1 MYKKNIVLA
10 ALIVAIP
17 LIANAQNTRSAVAVT
32 GSDAATC
39 TVPDP
44 CRTFGVALSKTNSGG
59 EVVVLSSGGYGPF
72 EVFQSVTIV
81 SPPGIYAAIA
91 PPSSGTAIRISGPSG
106 NSVVLR
112 GLYLNGSLGG
122 LFGVFVASTGTLVYL
137 ENLVI
142 AGFTAPGSG
151 FGIYTGQQ
159 SDLRIKDSFLRNNVT
174 GIFLSGSSATAR
186 ARVTIDHCRLEGS
199 TYGLWSYNHSDAT
212 VTNSLMSGN
221 SRGVSIDSVVSDI
234 DARITIDNSVFAQNR
249 VGIFAIRTLAL
260 IRVSRSTITQNT
272 LYALDIQQGAQVL
285 SAGNNVVVDNA
296 ANETFSGTFALK

>member
-122 LFGVFVASTGTLVYL
+122 FFGVFVASTGTLVYL

-142 AGFTAPGSG
+142 AGFSSSG
-151 FGIYTGQQ
+151 FTGVHNLQ
-159 SDLRIKDSFLRNNVT
+159 SDVRMKDSFLRNNDI
-174 GIFLSGSSATAR
+174 GISLVGTSGTAR
-186 ARVTIDHCRLEGS
+186 ARVTIDHCRLEGH
-199 TYGLWSYNHSDAT
+199 TYGLSSNNYSDAT
-212 VTNSLMSGN
+212 VTNSLFTGN
-221 SRGVSIDSVVSDI
+221 FRGVSIDSFSADI
-234 DARITIDNSVFAQNR
+234 DARINIDNSVFAQNS
-249 VGIFAIRTLAL
+249 VGIFAIRPLAL
-260 IRVSRSTITQNT
+260 IRVSSSTITQNT
-272 LYALDIQQGAQVL
+272 QYALDIQQGAQVM
-285 SAGNNVVVDNA
+285 SAGNNVVIDNA
-296 ANETFSGTFALK
+296 AKETFTGTFTLQ